1 MLPRNSNLDPDPPEF
16 PPASRAPRWL
26 LIVSVVTMLVVMG
39 LGYLSL
45 RVVQRIRQ
53 FKRLAAQIQA
63 DYEATEQRYPFE
75 PPAEPRAPG
84 PDRLEA
90 YLRARASF
98 ASTIDART
106 EEKVAT
112 LLQSERPANV
122 GDVARLYVLFYDF
135 LAAGT
140 EAHLQALEQE
150 RMGPTEF
157 FWIHGY
163 LLRDVLEGPE
173 GDPRRRLEEA
183 LDSLE
188 RHSAPIGG
196 STRNFEAQ
204 EFRALVDR
212 RYTGYPS
219 LGPGVPAGYRV
230 EGELMAC
237 MDIIGA
243 SPGLTEGLG
252 LKEMAAPTPE
262 SVPATLRSADEES
275 RDGTPTARL

>member
-26 LIVSVVTMLVVMG
+26 LIVSVLTMLVVMG

-63 DYEATEQRYPFE
+63 DYEATEQRFPFD
-75 PPAEPRAPG
+75 PPLEPRAPG

-98 ASTIDART
+98 AATIDART
-106 EEKVAT
+106 EGRVAS
-112 LLQSERPANV
+112 LLQSERPAGV
-122 GDVARLYVLFYDF
+122 GEVARLYVQFYDF

-140 EAHLQALEQE
+140 DAHLRSLEKE
-150 RMGPTEF
+150 GMGPTEF

-173 GDPRRRLEEA
+173 GGPRRRLEEA

-196 STRNFEAQ
+196 STRNFEALA
-204 EFRALVDR
+204 FRQLVGR
-212 RYTGYPS
+212 RYTGYPALES
-219 LGPGVPAGYRV
+219 RIVAEYRV

-252 LKEMAAPTPE
+252 LTKLAVPDPETAPAM
-262 SVPATLRSADEES
+262 SRSADEES